1 MYKNEIIHRER
12 LTEAQVRE
20 VLQELRTNP
29 DLRHDKWTVTV
40 QRKSRVVCVEGPNKG
55 KSEDGNILE
64 LVSKADASK
73 TKTLWLT
80 PGESFLK

>member
-1 MYKNEIIHRER
+1 
-12 LTEAQVRE
+12 
-20 VLQELRTNP
+20 
-29 DLRHDKWTVTV
+29 
-40 QRKSRVVCVEGPNKG
+40 
-55 KSEDGNILE
+55 LE